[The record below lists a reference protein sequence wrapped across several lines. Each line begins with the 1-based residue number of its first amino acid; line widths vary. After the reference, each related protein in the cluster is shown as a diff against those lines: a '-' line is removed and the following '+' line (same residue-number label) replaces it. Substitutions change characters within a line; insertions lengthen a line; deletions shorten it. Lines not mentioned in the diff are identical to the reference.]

1 MSRVF
6 IRSASALP
14 VSEYWNKSLADLM
27 TDAANRAIDAANVA
41 KVDKIIV
48 GNMMSGYANHQ
59 EHLGALLASSL
70 GIKGVEAIK
79 VEAACGSGG
88 AAVHEGYLSVKSGEY
103 ENVLVVGV
111 EKMKD
116 MDTPK
121 ATKAL
126 AMAESSDFT
135 QAVGASFISLNA
147 LLMRLYMN
155 SYNVEEE
162 LMDYFPVIAHK
173 NAVTSP
179 HAQYRKAVTIEDV
192 KRSQVIADPIRLLS
206 SAPSGD
212 GAAAVVLSAKDG
224 PVEILSSEIAT
235 NDLIVAQREEPLR
248 FLATEVAFKKA
259 MQKSGISVQDI
270 DFMEVHDAFPI
281 VASLALEAMGISKK
295 GKAPQDAANGRFNM
309 GSELPILTF
318 GGLKA
323 RGHPVGAT
331 GAYQIAEAFM
341 QLAGTAGQNQVNG
354 AKVGLTHNVGG
365 VDTTAVIHV
374 LRRVE

>member
-6 IRSASALP
+6 IRSAAAIP
-14 VSEYWNKSLADLM
+14 VGEYWTKSIADLM
-27 TDAANRAIDAANVA
+27 ADAATIAIDSAGPI
-41 KVDKIIV
+41 KIDKIIV

-70 GIKGVEAIK
+70 GMRGIEAIK

-88 AAVHEGYLSVKSGEY
+88 AAVHEGYISIKSGEY

-126 AMAESSDFT
+126 AMAESADFT

-155 SYNVEEE
+155 TYNVEED
-162 LMDYFPVIAHK
+162 LMDYFPVIAHR

-179 HAQYRKAVTIEDV
+179 HAQFRKAITVEDV
-192 KRSQVIADPIRLLS
+192 KKSQVIADPIRLLS

-212 GAAAVVLSAKDG
+212 GAAAVILSAKEG
-224 PVEILSSEIAT
+224 PVEIMASEVAT
-235 NDLIVAQREEPLR
+235 NELIIAQREDPLK
-248 FLATEVAFKKA
+248 FFATEVAFKRA
-259 MQKSGISVQDI
+259 MQKSGISASDI
-270 DFMEVHDAFPI
+270 DFMELHDAFPV
-281 VASLALEAMGISKK
+281 VAALALETMGISKS
-295 GKAPQDAANGRFNM
+295 GKAPQDASNGRFDL

-331 GAYQIAEAFM
+331 GVYQIYEAFL
-341 QLAGTAGQNQVNG
+341 QLAEKAGQNQVKG
-354 AKVGLTHNVGG
+354 AKVGITHNVGG
-365 VDTTAVIHV
+365 VDTTSIIHV
-374 LRRVE
+374 LRRVD

>member
-6 IRSASALP
+6 ISSASAIP
-14 VSEYWNKSLADLM
+14 VSEYWTKSIADLM
-27 TDAANRAIDAANVA
+27 TDAATRAIDSAGQA
-41 KVDKIIV
+41 KIDKIIV
-48 GNMMSGYANHQ
+48 GNMMSGYANSQ

-70 GIKGVEAIK
+70 GMKGVEAIK

-88 AAVHEGYLSVKSGEY
+88 AAVHEGYLSIKSGEY

-121 ATKAL
+121 TTKAL
-126 AMAESSDFT
+126 AMAESADFT

-162 LMDYFPVIAHK
+162 LMDYFPVIAHR

-179 HAQYRKAVTIEDV
+179 HAQYRKAITVEDV
-192 KRSQVIADPIRLLS
+192 KRSQVIANPIRLLS

-212 GAAAVVLSAKDG
+212 GAAAVILSAKEG
-224 PVEILSSEIAT
+224 PVEILSSEVAT
-235 NDLIVAQREEPLR
+235 NELIVAQREDPLR
-248 FLATEVAFKKA
+248 FLATEVAFRRA
-259 MQKSGISVQDI
+259 MQKSGISASDI
-270 DFMEVHDAFPI
+270 DFMELHDAFPV
-281 VASLALEAMGISKK
+281 VASLALEAMGISKR
-295 GKAPQDAANGRFNM
+295 GKAPQDAANGRFDM

-331 GAYQIAEAFM
+331 GVYQIAEAFM
-341 QLAGTAGQNQVNG
+341 QLAGKAGQNQVNG

-374 LRRVE
+374 LRRVD

>member
-6 IRSASALP
+6 IRSAGAIP
-14 VSEYWNKSLADLM
+14 VGEYWTKSIGDLM
-27 TDAANRAIDAANVA
+27 ADAATIALDAAGPI
-41 KVDKIIV
+41 KIDKIIV

-70 GIKGVEAIK
+70 GMRGIEAIK

-88 AAVHEGYLSVKSGEY
+88 AAVHEGYISIKSGEY

-116 MDTPK
+116 MDTPRT
-121 ATKAL
+121 TKAL
-126 AMAESSDFT
+126 AMAESADFT

-155 SYNVEEE
+155 TYNVEEE
-162 LMDYFPVIAHK
+162 LMDYFPVIAHR

-179 HAQYRKAVTIEDV
+179 HAQFRRAITVEDV
-192 KRSQVIADPIRLLS
+192 KKSQVIADPIRLLS
-206 SAPSGD
+206 SAPSSD
-212 GAAAVVLSAKDG
+212 GAAAVILSAKEG
-224 PVEILSSEIAT
+224 PVEILASEVAT
-235 NDLIVAQREEPLR
+235 NELIIAQREDPLK
-248 FLATEVAFKKA
+248 FLATEVAFKRA
-259 MQKSGISVQDI
+259 MQKSGISASDI
-270 DFMEVHDAFPI
+270 DFMELHDAFPV
-281 VASLALEAMGISKK
+281 VAALALEAMGISKS
-295 GKAPQDAANGRFNM
+295 GKAPQDAANGRFDL

-331 GAYQIAEAFM
+331 GVYQIYEAYL
-341 QLAGTAGQNQVNG
+341 QLAEKAGQNQVKG
-354 AKVGLTHNVGG
+354 AKVGITHNVGG
-365 VDTTAVIHV
+365 VDTTSIIHV
-374 LRRVE
+374 LRRVD

>member
-6 IRSASALP
+6 IRSAYALP
-14 VSEYWNKSLADLM
+14 VSEYWTKSIADLM
-27 TDAANRAIDAANVA
+27 TDASNRVIDAVPGVKID
-41 KVDKIIV
+41 KVIV

-70 GIKGVEAIK
+70 GMKGVEAMK

-88 AAVHEGYLSVKSGEY
+88 AAVHEGYLSIKSGEY

-121 ATKAL
+121 TTKAL

-155 SYNVEEE
+155 SYNVDEE

-179 HAQYRKAVTIEDV
+179 HAQYKKAITVEDV

-212 GAAAVVLSAKDG
+212 GAAAVILSSKEG
-224 PVEILSSEIAT
+224 PVEVLASEIAT

-248 FLATEVAFKKA
+248 FLATEIAFRKA
-259 MQKSGISVQDI
+259 MQKSGISASDI
-270 DFMEVHDAFPI
+270 DFIELHDAFPI
-281 VASLALEAMGISKK
+281 VASLGLEAMGISKR
-295 GKAPQDAANGRFNM
+295 GKAPQDASNGRFNM

-331 GAYQIAEAFM
+331 GAYQVVEAFM
-341 QLAGTAGQNQVNG
+341 QLAGTAGHNQVKG

-365 VDTTAVIHV
+365 VDTTSVIHIM
-374 LRRVE
+374 RRVE